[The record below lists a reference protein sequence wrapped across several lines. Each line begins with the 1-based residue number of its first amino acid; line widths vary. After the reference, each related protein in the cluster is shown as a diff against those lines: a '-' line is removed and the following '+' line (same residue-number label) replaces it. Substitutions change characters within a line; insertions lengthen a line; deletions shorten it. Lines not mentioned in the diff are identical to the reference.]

1 MNGPVTDLNFSDVE
15 ACIKDNLKISNRLLT
30 AFGEKTTANRILNEF
45 REDISSINE
54 YTKLMEVISRPGL
67 RERHWNE
74 IQKVLSNNQSSSIQ
88 SPKSIGGVGGALN
101 IPASAQSQAEEET
114 QPNKMPGSQVSI
126 SGISNPPLFNY

>member
-1 MNGPVTDLNFSDVE
+1 MNGPVTDLNFGDVE
-15 ACIKDNLKISNRLLT
+15 TCIKDNLKISNRLLT

-45 REDISSINE
+45 REDIASINE

-88 SPKSIGGVGGALN
+88 SP
-101 IPASAQSQAEEET
+101 
-114 QPNKMPGSQVSI
+114 
-126 SGISNPPLFNY
+126 